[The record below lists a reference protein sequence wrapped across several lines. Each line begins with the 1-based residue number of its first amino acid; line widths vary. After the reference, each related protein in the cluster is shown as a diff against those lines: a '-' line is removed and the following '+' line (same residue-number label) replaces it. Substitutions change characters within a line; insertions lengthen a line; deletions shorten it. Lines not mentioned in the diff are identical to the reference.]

1 MVSTSANARELPF
14 TGRVAGW
21 SARHRWIVV
30 LGAIALLV
38 LSVLLSGSI
47 GVKTS
52 DVFGTGESAK
62 GEQLIEDRFE
72 QLPSFDSVIIKNP
85 NLDVDEPAFR
95 STVDP
100 LAEELRGLEGVED
113 VESYYDSGAPHLVS
127 GDRRVVIVRV
137 ELEKAEQDVLLDVAE
152 GLIDAV
158 LEAET
163 SAAANGFELGV
174 FGGASLNV
182 ALEEVT
188 GEDFQKILLITLIGA
203 LIILTLAFGTPV
215 AALIPLVMA
224 IVSIFTAVGVA
235 TFASQVK
242 PLNFNFFEMIILMG
256 LAVGIDYSLFII
268 NRFREERAA
277 GRDKIEAIQVASDTT
292 GRAVFYA
299 GITVFVSLAGMLLT
313 GDALF
318 YGLGLGAMI
327 VVVLAVV
334 ASLTLLPALISLLDH
349 RLNWLRIPGLGRP
362 STGGG
367 IWGAITDAVLARPV
381 IYAGVTFV
389 ALIALSVPL
398 LSLNIGATPIT
409 KVFDWDGAKEDGGK
423 IGLLAHGVGLM
434 DEHFI
439 LGEVGG
445 LVAIVDPGDGSTVDT
460 PAIQAS
466 TAKLIA
472 AVQQDDQFG
481 EPIETIV
488 NIEGDLLGISVPVT
502 DNEDTSKANASV
514 IKLRELAPGAFAG
527 VGVEVY
533 VAGGPAGTFDSE
545 ANTKDKAP
553 IVFGFI
559 LILAFVLLL
568 VMFRSIII
576 PIKAIILNL
585 LSVGAAYGV
594 LVLVFQEGVGEGLL
608 SFESAGTI
616 EIFMPLF
623 LFAVLFGLSMDYHM
637 LLLSRVREGYDAGCT
652 NEESVALGIK
662 ATAALITSAALVMVL
677 VFAAFATSRIM
688 FFQQIGVGLGVA
700 ILIDATIIRAILLP
714 ASMKL
719 LGDLNWYLP
728 KWLEWLPRV
737 SAEGE
742 RNVEVSGG
750 STGGD

>member
-1 MVSTSANARELPF
+1 M
-14 TGRVAGW
+14 
-21 SARHRWIVV
+21 I
-30 LGAIALLV
+30 
-38 LSVLLSGSI
+38 
-47 GVKTS
+47 
-52 DVFGTGESAK
+52 
-62 GEQLIEDRFE
+62 
-72 QLPSFDSVIIKNP
+72 
-85 NLDVDEPAFR
+85 
-95 STVDP
+95 
-100 LAEELRGLEGVED
+100 
-113 VESYYDSGAPHLVS
+113 
-127 GDRRVVIVRV
+127 
-137 ELEKAEQDVLLDVAE
+137 
-152 GLIDAV
+152 
-158 LEAET
+158 
-163 SAAANGFELGV
+163 
-174 FGGASLNV
+174 
-182 ALEEVT
+182 
-188 GEDFQKILLITLIGA
+188 
-203 LIILTLAFGTPV
+203 LAFGTVV
-215 AALIPLVMA
+215 AALIPLGMA

-235 TFASQVK
+235 TIASQFK

-277 GRDKIEAIQVASDTT
+277 DRDKIEAIQVASDTT

-299 GITVFVSLAGMLLT
+299 GITVVVSLAGMLLT

-349 RLNWLRIPGLGRP
+349 RLSWLRIPGLGRP

-367 IWGAITDAVLARPV
+367 VWGRITDAVLARPV

-398 LSLNIGATPIT
+398 LSLDIDETPIT
-409 KVFDWDGAKEDGGK
+409 KVFDWDGAVDDGGN
-423 IGLLAHGVGLM
+423 IGIVASGVLLM

-439 LGEVGG
+439 LGEIGG
-445 LVAIVDPGDGSTVDT
+445 LVVIVDPGEDSTVDT
-460 PAIQAS
+460 PAIRAS
-466 TAKLIA
+466 TASLIA

-481 EPIETIV
+481 QPVEEIV
-488 NIEGDLLGISVPVT
+488 NIQGDLLGISVPVT
-502 DNEDTSKANASV
+502 DIEDTSKADAAV
-514 IKLRELAPGAFAG
+514 EKLRELAPATFAG
-527 VGVEVY
+527 AGVDVFVG
-533 VAGGPAGTFDSE
+533 GGPASTFDSE
-545 ANTKDKAP
+545 KNTKAKAP
-553 IVFGFI
+553 LVFGFV
-559 LILAFVLLL
+559 LILAFLLL
-568 VMFRSIII
+568 LLMFRSIVI

-637 LLLSRVREGYDAGCT
+637 LLLSRVKEAYDAGSS
-652 NEESVALGIK
+652 NEESVSLGIK
-662 ATAALITSAALVMVL
+662 STAVLITSAAFVMVL
-677 VFAAFATSRIM
+677 VFGAFATSRVM

-719 LGDLNWYLP
+719 LGDWNWYLP
-728 KWLEWLPRV
+728 KWLEWLPRI

-742 RNVEVSGG
+742 RDSK
-750 STGGD
+750 